1 MDFFQLSELKAKH
14 AQCQEQIKQKTVRL
28 EYMETTMKQ
37 QEQDLRKR
45 LDQVAEFEKVCE
57 EYLGG
62 RGR

>member
-1 MDFFQLSELKAKH
+1 
-14 AQCQEQIKQKTVRL
+14 
-28 EYMETTMKQ
+28 METTMKQ

-62 RGR
+62 RER